1 MVAQRQRSDK
11 LLERMKNNPRG
22 DWKLSDV
29 ETLAKRYG
37 FSMEGHRMDRDLNGA
52 RGIFIKTVSRAL
64 AVRPST

>member
-1 MVAQRQRSDK
+1 MAAQRRRSDK

-37 FSMEGHRMDRDLNGA
+37 FSIRRPRGGGGHVTLLHA
-52 RGIFIKTVSRAL
+52 SH
-64 AVRPST
+64 